1 MKVEIW
7 SDFVSPLCYIAKRK
21 FELALEKFEQ
31 HDYVKVE
38 YKSFLLH
45 AKDRV
50 KSEESKQL
58 LIETCNIPVG
68 KIEEWLEQVTNQASE
83 LNLPLEINH
92 FIKTNT
98 LDAHRLVKFAEKKGK
113 ELELINRLF
122 EHFFSL
128 KDKAKENINEKTTLI
143 RLAKRCGLDETEVE
157 NFLSKGKY
165 RRAVEYDEDVALE
178 LGIENVPFFVFNEK
192 YALVGNQ
199 PIDLFLEAL
208 EESWKE
214 DEERWLKKQRTKS
227 KTTYCV
233 GDDCNV

>member
-68 KIEEWLEQVTNQASE
+68 KIEEWLEQVTNQDSE

-92 FIKTNT
+92 FIDRKST
-98 LDAHRLVKFAEKKGK
+98 RLNSSHVA
-113 ELELINRLF
+113 I
-122 EHFFSL
+122 S
-128 KDKAKENINEKTTLI
+128 
-143 RLAKRCGLDETEVE
+143 
-157 NFLSKGKY
+157 Y
-165 RRAVEYDEDVALE
+165 AV
-178 LGIENVPFFVFNEK
+178 FC
-192 YALVGNQ
+192 
-199 PIDLFLEAL
+199 
-208 EESWKE
+208 
-214 DEERWLKKQRTKS
+214 LKKTKCDLCCS
-227 KTTYCV
+227 RPSMRCCREMADWWL
-233 GDDCNV
+233 G